1 MPLSE
6 HEQRL
11 LEQMERALHEEDP
24 KLASTLRHGSNY
36 TVNGRQVLLGSFGVL
51 LGLCGLLGGV
61 IMSMVVVGVVG
72 FLLML
77 GGTLMIG
84 AAFRAPRQASSLD
97 GFDSINTMQAGP
109 TGSTK
114 KQKTPK
120 SSGSF
125 MSKVEDRWR
134 KRREGEGM

>member
-36 TVNGRQVLLGSFGVL
+36 TVNGRQVLLGALGVL

-61 IMSMVVVGVVG
+61 IMSLVVVGVLG

-77 GGTLMIG
+77 GGVLMIG
-84 AAFRAPRQASSLD
+84 SAFRGPKQQAAA
-97 GFDSINTMQAGP
+97 NAATAGGP
-109 TGSTK
+109 PPKRAKTTK
-114 KQKTPK
+114 TTKT
-120 SSGSF
+120 SEGF
-125 MSKVEDRWR
+125 MSKVEERWR
-134 KRREGEGM
+134 KRREGEGI

>member
-61 IMSMVVVGVVG
+61 ITSLVVLG
-72 FLLML
+72 FLC
-77 GGTLMIG
+77 
-84 AAFRAPRQASSLD
+84 PDEKSASCFFVPNVFSVESASL
-97 GFDSINTMQAGP
+97 S
-109 TGSTK
+109 
-114 KQKTPK
+114 
-120 SSGSF
+120 
-125 MSKVEDRWR
+125 
-134 KRREGEGM
+134 

>member
-36 TVNGRQVLLGSFGVL
+36 TVNGRQVFLGALGFLV
-51 LGLCGLLGGV
+51 GLCGLLGGV

-77 GGTLMIG
+77 GGVLFIG
-84 AAFRAPRQASSLD
+84 SAFRAPKQTSDVPGVTNLND
-97 GFDSINTMQAGP
+97 AGKRNK
-109 TGSTK
+109 STK
-114 KQKTPK
+114 AAKSPK
-120 SSGSF
+120 NSEGF
-125 MSKVEDRWR
+125 MSKFEERWR
-134 KRREGEGM
+134 KRSEGEGF

>member
-36 TVNGRQVLLGSFGVL
+36 TVNGRQVLLGSLGVL

-61 IMSMVVVGVVG
+61 ITSLVVLGVVG

-77 GGTLMIG
+77 GGVLMIG
-84 AAFRAPRQASSLD
+84 SAFRSPKKAAAATADAEPGVGGSKRAKAS
-97 GFDSINTMQAGP
+97 
-109 TGSTK
+109 
-114 KQKTPK
+114 K
-120 SSGSF
+120 SSDGF
-125 MSKVEDRWR
+125 MSKVEARWR
-134 KRREGEGM
+134 KRREGEGI

>member
-36 TVNGRQVLLGSFGVL
+36 TVNGRQVLLGAIGVL

-61 IMSMVVVGVVG
+61 IMSLVVIGVVG

-77 GGTLMIG
+77 GGVLMIG
-84 AAFRAPRQASSLD
+84 SAFRGPKQQVPDNAA
-97 GFDSINTMQAGP
+97 GAAGP
-109 TGSTK
+109 APKRAKSAK
-114 KQKTPK
+114 APK
-120 SSGSF
+120 SSDGF
-125 MSKVEDRWR
+125 MSKVEERWR
-134 KRREGEGM
+134 KRREGEGF

>member
-36 TVNGRQVLLGSFGVL
+36 TVNGRQVLLGSLGVV
-51 LGLCGLLGGV
+51 LGLAALLGGV
-61 IMSMVVVGVVG
+61 IASLVIVGVVG
-72 FLLML
+72 FLMML

-84 AAFRAPRQASSLD
+84 SAFRGPKQAA
-97 GFDSINTMQAGP
+97 AG
-109 TGSTK
+109 TGSDTGATAPK
-114 KQKTPK
+114 RNAKAQK
-120 SSGSF
+120 SSAGF
-125 MSKVEDRWR
+125 MSKVEERWR
-134 KRREGEGM
+134 KRREGEGI

>member
-36 TVNGRQVLLGSFGVL
+36 TVNGRQVFLGAVGFL

-61 IMSMVVVGVVG
+61 IMSMVVIGVVG

-77 GGTLMIG
+77 GGVLFIG
-84 AAFRAPRQASSLD
+84 SAFRAPKQNTD
-97 GFDSINTMQAGP
+97 IPGVTNINDAGKR
-109 TGSTK
+109 S
-114 KQKTPK
+114 KTAKAPKAQK
-120 SSGSF
+120 SSGGF
-125 MSKVEDRWR
+125 MSKMEERWR
-134 KRREGEGM
+134 KRGEGQGF

>member
-36 TVNGRQVLLGSFGVL
+36 TVNGRQVLLGSFGVV
-51 LGLCGLLGGV
+51 LGLAALLGGV
-61 IMSMVVVGVVG
+61 IPSLVILGVVG

-84 AAFRAPRQASSLD
+84 SAFRGPKQAAA
-97 GFDSINTMQAGP
+97 NAGTG
-109 TGSTK
+109 TGSAGST
-114 KQKTPK
+114 QKRAAKSPK
-120 SSGSF
+120 NSDGF
-125 MSKVEDRWR
+125 MSKVEERWR
-134 KRREGEGM
+134 KRREGEGI

>member
-1 MPLSE
+1 MLVPLSE

-36 TVNGRQVLLGSFGVL
+36 TVNGRHVLLGSLGVL
-51 LGLCGLLGGV
+51 LGICGLLGGV
-61 IMSMVVVGVVG
+61 IMAQVILGVVG

-77 GGTLMIG
+77 GGVLMIG
-84 AAFRAPRQASSLD
+84 SAFRGPQPVVAGNTPGDIGAGSKRTKSAKVTKSTSD
-97 GFDSINTMQAGP
+97 G
-109 TGSTK
+109 
-114 KQKTPK
+114 
-120 SSGSF
+120 F

-134 KRREGEGM
+134 KRREGEGN

>member
-1 MPLSE
+1 
-6 HEQRL
+6 
-11 LEQMERALHEEDP
+11 MERALHEEDP

-36 TVNGRQVLLGSFGVL
+36 TVNGRQVFLGAVGFL

-77 GGTLMIG
+77 GGVLFIG
-84 AAFRAPRQASSLD
+84 SAFRAPKQNSD
-97 GFDSINTMQAGP
+97 IPGVTNINDAGKRNKP
-109 TGSTK
+109 SK
-114 KQKTPK
+114 SAKTPK

-125 MSKVEDRWR
+125 MSKFEERWR
-134 KRREGEGM
+134 KRSEGEGF

>member
-36 TVNGRQVLLGSFGVL
+36 TVNGRQVLLGSLGVV
-51 LGLCGLLGGV
+51 LGLAALLGGV
-61 IMSMVVVGVVG
+61 ITSLVILGVIG

-84 AAFRAPRQASSLD
+84 SAFRGPKQAAANAANGLGSTGSASS
-97 GFDSINTMQAGP
+97 SQKRNTKSA
-109 TGSTK
+109 
-114 KQKTPK
+114 K
-120 SSGSF
+120 SSAGF
-125 MSKVEDRWR
+125 MSKVEERWR
-134 KRREGEGM
+134 KRRGGEGI